1 MMQTNQ
7 QSVYYD
13 EDKFQPHSP
22 QCLKVPPL
30 FAQLC
35 VIVLLLLSPVQ
46 KCKNKLH

>member
-13 EDKFQPHSP
+13 EDKFQSHSP
-22 QCLKVPPL
+22 QCLKVPLL

-35 VIVLLLLSPVQ
+35 VVLLLLSPVQ